1 MISVADMQK
10 PSHKRTITPADVQ
23 AAKRLKAIWLAIPRQ
38 ERPTQQQLADAWD
51 GPGDANQSL
60 ISQYMNGLI
69 ALNYRATLFFARQLG
84 CSDTDIR
91 SDLPEQRG
99 AALQPG
105 DGDWADISGYAQ
117 AIGLGGGPEAQE
129 YAETHKLKFRAE
141 SLARKRLRPNALAV
155 MYGKGDSMEP
165 RIHSGDAIL
174 FDTSDTNPRD
184 GQMYVIMVDGGGAA
198 KEYHVKRCEV
208 IDDLVFF
215 KADNPRGDHNWRKPK
230 RLDNPRHPIQVI
242 GRVRWIGS
250 WEG

>member
-1 MISVADMQK
+1 MNTIGGRVRLEREARGIGRAELAKMTGIGYSTLSELERGGMQTSTK
-10 PSHKRTITPADVQ
+10 LHVI
-23 AAKRLKAIWLAIPRQ
+23 
-38 ERPTQQQLADAWD
+38 ADALGVSVRWLETGK
-51 GPGDANQSL
+51 GPKAAGTAPVGDDS
-60 ISQYMNGLI
+60 
-69 ALNYRATLFFARQLG
+69 
-84 CSDTDIR
+84 
-91 SDLPEQRG
+91 
-99 AALQPG
+99 
-105 DGDWADISGYAQ
+105 DWADISGYAQ

>member
-1 MISVADMQK
+1 MNSQRHSVTAFRSNVNMETIGSRIRAEREAQGVSRAELARSAGIA
-10 PSHKRTITPADVQ
+10 PS
-23 AAKRLKAIWLAIPRQ
+23 
-38 ERPTQQQLADAWD
+38 
-51 GPGDANQSL
+51 
-60 ISQYMNGLI
+60 
-69 ALNYRATLFFARQLG
+69 TL
-84 CSDTDIR
+84 
-91 SDLPEQRG
+91 SDLELGLSKSTTALHKIARRLGLRPEWLETGRG
-99 AALQPG
+99 SKDPAT
-105 DGDWADISGYAQ
+105 DTSESDWADIDGYAQ

-141 SLARKRLRPNALAV
+141 SLARKRLRPNNLAV

-184 GQMYVIMVDGGGAA
+184 GQMYVVMVDGGGAA

-230 RLDNPRHPIQVI
+230 RLDSPKHPIQVI

>member
-1 MISVADMQK
+1 MLAAMNTVGDRIKEARRVRGMSRPELAEAARVKYPTLAGIENND
-10 PSHKRTITPADVQ
+10 Q
-23 AAKRLKAIWLAIPRQ
+23 AGTTQLPQIAEALGVSPKWLQTGR
-38 ERPTQQQLADAWD
+38 
-51 GPGDANQSL
+51 GP
-60 ISQYMNGLI
+60 M
-69 ALNYRATLFFARQLG
+69 
-84 CSDTDIR
+84 
-91 SDLPEQRG
+91 EG
-99 AALQPG
+99 AAASN
-105 DGDWADISGYAQ
+105 DDSDWADIDGYAQ

-129 YAETHKLKFRAE
+129 YAETHRLKFRAE
-141 SLARKRLRPNALAV
+141 SLARKRLRPNSLAV

-174 FDTSDTNPRD
+174 FDTSDVNPRD

-230 RLDNPRHPIQVI
+230 RLDNPRHPIQII

>member
-1 MISVADMQK
+1 MLTSMNTVGDRIKEA
-10 PSHKRTITPADVQ
+10 R
-23 AAKRLKAIWLAIPRQ
+23 KARGMS
-38 ERPTQQQLADAWD
+38 RPQLAEAARVKYPTLAGIENNDQAGTTQLPQIAEALGVSPKWLQTGR
-51 GPGDANQSL
+51 GPMEG
-60 ISQYMNGLI
+60 
-69 ALNYRATLFFARQLG
+69 T
-84 CSDTDIR
+84 
-91 SDLPEQRG
+91 
-99 AALQPG
+99 AASN
-105 DGDWADISGYAQ
+105 DDSDWADISGYAQ

-230 RLDNPRHPIQVI
+230 RLDSPRHPIQII